1 MDLLDAVMSSP
12 HHVMRAYLWD
22 GDGGREGA
30 ESELGWVG
38 EMGRGEE
45 RRGEERGEGLWGWE
59 GWEGGEMYI

>member
-45 RRGEERGEGLWGWE
+45 RRGER
-59 GWEGGEMYI
+59 